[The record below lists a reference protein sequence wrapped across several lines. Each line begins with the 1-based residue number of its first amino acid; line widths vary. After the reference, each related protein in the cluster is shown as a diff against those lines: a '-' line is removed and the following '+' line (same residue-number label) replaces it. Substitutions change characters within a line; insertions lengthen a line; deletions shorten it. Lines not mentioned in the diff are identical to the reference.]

1 MAKKLTKGVFITFE
15 GPEGSG
21 KSTQSNRLHEDLLS
35 RGYDAVHTLEPGGTP
50 LGGKIREIL
59 LGKEEIGLVKEAEL
73 FLFEAD
79 RAQHVQEVIL
89 PALEAGKV
97 VICDRF
103 NTATFA
109 YQGAGLGMDIRI
121 VEAVDRMSTGEL
133 CPDLTILLDVEVETG
148 LKRAG
153 AEHTPDRM
161 EKRSRDFHQRV
172 RQGYLDI
179 AKKSPDRIKVIR
191 VAEDINETYKLV
203 KERVYALIER
213 YKGSE

>member
-21 KSTQSNRLHEDLLS
+21 KSTQSNRLYEDLLS
-35 RGYDAVHTLEPGGTP
+35 RGYDTVHTLEPGGTP
-50 LGGKIREIL
+50 LGVKIRDIL
-59 LGKEEIGLVKEAEL
+59 LGKEEIGLVAEAEL

-109 YQGAGLGMDIRI
+109 YQGAGLGMDIKI
-121 VEAVDRMSTGEL
+121 VEGVDRMSTGEL

-172 RQGYLDI
+172 RRGYLDI
-179 AKKSPDRIKVIR
+179 AEKAPDRIKVIR
-191 VAEDINETYKLV
+191 VAEDINETYNLV
-203 KERVYALIER
+203 KDEVYALIER
-213 YKGSE
+213 YKGAE